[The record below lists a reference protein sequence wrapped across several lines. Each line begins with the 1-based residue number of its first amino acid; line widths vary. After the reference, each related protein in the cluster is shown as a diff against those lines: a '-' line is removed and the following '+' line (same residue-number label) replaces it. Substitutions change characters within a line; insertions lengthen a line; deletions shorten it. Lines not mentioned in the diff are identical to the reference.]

1 MKKIVFSLL
10 SVTVMAAGIAYAQT
24 AKKATPAPTAAT
36 AQKTETE
43 VIDLSNVEIPA
54 KMSVPKGVKGEV
66 GKYDNSI
73 KGPNNFEISIENAE
87 MTIAEQRAKTEK
99 DDMTKFVKYL
109 AQDANGFMYMAK
121 IMGRDVCH
129 FEYILNVGGKSFRL
143 YDKRVS
149 PLTEEQVKPMYEA
162 AKSTK

>member
-10 SVTVMAAGIAYAQT
+10 SVTVMVAGITYAQT
-24 AKKATPAPTAAT
+24 AKKAAPAAKAAT
-36 AQKTETE
+36 AKTETE
-43 VIDLSNVEIPA
+43 VIDLASVEIPA
-54 KMSVPKGVKGEV
+54 KMTVPKGVKAVV

-73 KGPNNFEISIENAE
+73 QGPGNFEISIETAE
-87 MTIAEQRAKTEK
+87 MTIAEQRTKTEK

-109 AQDANGFMYMAK
+109 AQDANGFMYTAK

-162 AKSTK
+162 AKSAK